1 MSGLPDSDVS
11 DDDVDETLCTWNY
24 VWPKEIIRHFMKIN
38 NQKK

>member
-11 DDDVDETLCTWNY
+11 DDEMVETLWNY
-24 VWPKEIIRHFMKIN
+24 VWPKEMIKHFMKTN